1 MRSVVSFR
9 ASGQS
14 VASVVSTDWPEAHK
28 RDNRSHTPLETI
40 DCSTTMSLY
49 RLTCRTKSLPMR
61 DVHLPGSVTWKRA
74 PNSASLLVISVSRR
88 DWCPTP
94 FKSYKATQVRSPY
107 ERTVS
112 NIATSMNDRCR
123 LVLLISSAFI
133 SVIGKFSD

>member
-14 VASVVSTDWPEAHK
+14 VDTTLATDWPEAPK

-61 DVHLPGSVTWKRA
+61 DDHLPGSVTWKRA
-74 PNSASLLVISVSRR
+74 PNSASLLVISVCRR

-94 FKSYKATQVRSPY
+94 FKSYKVTQVRSPCAPSCFVG
-107 ERTVS
+107 RLHP
-112 NIATSMNDRCR
+112 TSE
-123 LVLLISSAFI
+123 LASSSSPLGAD
-133 SVIGKFSD
+133 SVIIFY